1 MGVILSIIIA
11 YLIGSISFSYVIA
24 KKIKKID
31 IRKHGS
37 GNAGATNTLRVLGK
51 GPAVVVLLLDIAKGM
66 AAVWIAAG
74 LEAVSFLSSGA
85 QGLAPAA
92 AGLAVIL
99 GHNWP
104 VYFGFKGGK
113 GVATTIGVISTL
125 FFFPAVY
132 AGIVAI
138 IVIIIT
144 RYVSLGSLL
153 FIIGTSLLLIMTAGS
168 GTHPV
173 SYILLSVI
181 LSVLAVWT
189 HRSNIERLVKGQE
202 NKLGAK

>member
-51 GPAVVVLLLDIAKGM
+51 GPAVIVLLLDIAKGM

-74 LEAVSFLSSGA
+74 LEAVPFLSSGA
-85 QGLAPAA
+85 EGLAPAA

-153 FIIGTSLLLIMTAGS
+153 FIIGTSLLLIITAGS

-173 SYILLSVI
+173 SYILLSII

>member
-51 GPAVVVLLLDIAKGM
+51 GPAVLVLLLDIAKGIV
-66 AAVWIAAG
+66 AVWIAVG
-74 LEAVSFLSSGA
+74 LETVPFLSSGA
-85 QGLAPAA
+85 EGLAPAA

-104 VYFGFKGGK
+104 IYFGFKGGK

-132 AGIVAI
+132 AGIAAI
-138 IVIIIT
+138 LVIIIT

-153 FIIGTSLLLIMTAGS
+153 FILGTSLLLIITAGA
-168 GTHPV
+168 GNHPV
-173 SYILLSVI
+173 SYIILSII

-189 HRSNIERLVKGQE
+189 HRSNIDRLLKGQE